1 MDGGAIVASRPAVM
15 VTNDDGID
23 APGLRFLVDL
33 LVASD
38 LYRVF
43 VCAPDSDKSGVSHSI
58 IWNRPL
64 SAKRTEI
71 TGATAFA
78 VSGTPADCASLGI
91 SGKLFDGTIPDL
103 VISGINIGSNCGYH
117 MVYSGLHF
125 EITTVAGAREAFL
138 YGVPSVAISYDWKA
152 GKSNVN
158 DLKLAADACLPLIN
172 AVLNEIKAKT
182 YPENSFLNVD
192 VPSDAV
198 NHKGFKITKQGKYMA
213 RIGWERTDSY
223 RPALETYQTSNMD
236 VDSVSGYADN
246 SPSQVENELLF
257 KRVINRS
264 NVVREEEE
272 DIDHRVLQEGYITV
286 TPIAALAHTVTEDV
300 SFFKNWLTH
309 LVERSY
315 SSSL

>member
-38 LYRVF
+38 RYRVF
-43 VCAPDSDKSGVSHSI
+43 VCAPDSDNSGVSHSI
-58 IWNRPL
+58 TWLRPL
-64 SAKRTEI
+64 SARRAEI

-91 SGKLFDGTIPDL
+91 SGKLFDGMIPDL

-117 MVYSGLHF
+117 TVYSG
-125 EITTVAGAREAFL
+125 TVAGAREAFL

-152 GKSNVN
+152 GKSNAN

-182 YPENSFLNVD
+182 YPEDSFLNVD

-213 RIGWERTDSY
+213 RIGWERTHSH

-236 VDSVSGYADN
+236 VDSVSGYAN
-246 SPSQVENELLF
+246 NIPSHVENELLF
-257 KRVINRS
+257 KRVINRN

-272 DIDHRVLQEGYITV
+272 DVDHRVLQEGYITV
-286 TPIAALAHTVTEDV
+286 TPITALSHTVSEDV
-300 SFFKNWLTH
+300 SFFKEWLTH
-309 LVERSY
+309 LAEHSS